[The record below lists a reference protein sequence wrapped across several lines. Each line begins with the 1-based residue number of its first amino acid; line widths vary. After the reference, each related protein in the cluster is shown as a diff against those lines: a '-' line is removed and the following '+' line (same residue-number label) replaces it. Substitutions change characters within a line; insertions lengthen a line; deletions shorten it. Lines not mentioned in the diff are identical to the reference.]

1 MVVKIVVVGAVDS
14 PDSISTNETL
24 VPSEQLGDGAA
35 ESLICSV
42 GKMNVRTVGTEV
54 ELRH

>member
-1 MVVKIVVVGAVDS
+1 MVVTIVVVGAVDS

-35 ESLICSV
+35 GSLTGTRSV
-42 GKMNVRTVGTEV
+42 DERSNCEN
-54 ELRH
+54 